1 MSSRFGVS
9 EIGRDPVLPPICVP
23 QPQAVCR
30 VSEGDLGV
38 PSPERVKE

>member
-9 EIGRDPVLPPICVP
+9 EIGRGPVIPPICV
-23 QPQAVCR
+23 AAAGGCR

>member
-9 EIGRDPVLPPICVP
+9 EIGRDPVIPPICAS
-23 QPQAVCR
+23 QPQAVVE